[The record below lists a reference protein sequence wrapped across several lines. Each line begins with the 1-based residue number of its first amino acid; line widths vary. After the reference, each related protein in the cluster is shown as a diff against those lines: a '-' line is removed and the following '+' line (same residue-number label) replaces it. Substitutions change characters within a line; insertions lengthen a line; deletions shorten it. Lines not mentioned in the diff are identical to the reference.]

1 MKTLLWLTAGVGL
14 GLAGYMILNMPGPRY
29 ATGSEDV
36 EDTARSVTGWGTKQ
50 TVKGATGNLLGRVKE
65 RVGNFAGDNDL
76 ADQGVG
82 DQVAGA
88 ARKTAGKFAKAAGQT
103 LHDLNR

>member
-1 MKTLLWLTAGVGL
+1 
-14 GLAGYMILNMPGPRY
+14 MILNAPAPRY

-36 EDTARSVTGWGTKQ
+36 EDAARSTTGWGTKQ
-50 TVKGATGNLLGRVKE
+50 TMKGAAGNLLGRVKE
-65 RVGNFAGDNDL
+65 SVGNLTGDDDL

-82 DQVAGA
+82 DRVAGA
-88 ARKTAGKFAKAAGQT
+88 AQKTAGKFAKAAGQT